1 MNQQNILSEKEK
13 HLDGINLNEEINKLQ
28 KIINDLEKE
37 LKQEKNKNK
46 LLEENIITMN
56 KLLTLSE

>member
-1 MNQQNILSEKEK
+1 LKK
-13 HLDGINLNEEINKLQ
+13 K
-28 KIINDLEKE
+28 INDLEKE

-56 KLLTLSE
+56 ALLTLSE